1 MLRRFIFHS
10 VVIHCVGVQTIDFD
24 DFQIWEGKC
33 SPMDEPMD
41 QELTHPTPMWPNMKT
56 DLNKPTTLLA
66 LIAFE
71 KAFVG
76 GGCGDFEIENRA
88 DVPCEDYELEL
99 NIRPDWGALLLKE
112 GKPNLSGLTMID
124 SDPEA
129 GMHGHLSIMQY
140 LHSNMPQEHA

>member
-1 MLRRFIFHS
+1 MHS
-10 VVIHCVGVQTIDFD
+10 MEMQTIDFD

-33 SPMDEPMD
+33 APTEEPFD
-41 QELTHPTPMWPNMKT
+41 QEVTHPTPVWPNMKT

-76 GGCGDFEIENRA
+76 GGCGDFEIENQA

-99 NIRPDWGALLLKE
+99 NIRPEWGTLMLKG
-112 GKPNLSGLTMID
+112 GKPNVRGLTIID
-124 SDPEA
+124 SDAEA
-129 GMHGHLSIMQY
+129 GMHILLFSMQ
-140 LHSNMPQEHA
+140 